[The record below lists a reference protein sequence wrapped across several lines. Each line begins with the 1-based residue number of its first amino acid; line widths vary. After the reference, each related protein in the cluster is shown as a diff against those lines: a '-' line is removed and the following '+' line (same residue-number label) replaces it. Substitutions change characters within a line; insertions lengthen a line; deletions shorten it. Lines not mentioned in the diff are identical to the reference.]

1 MFMVLMVRL
10 PSILLPAQ
18 RESLSDGEVGEG
30 EEEEVRGATRKTSK
44 AFRTIKIF
52 NS

>member
-1 MFMVLMVRL
+1 MVIVLMVRL

-30 EEEEVRGATRKTSK
+30 GEEEVRGATRKTSK